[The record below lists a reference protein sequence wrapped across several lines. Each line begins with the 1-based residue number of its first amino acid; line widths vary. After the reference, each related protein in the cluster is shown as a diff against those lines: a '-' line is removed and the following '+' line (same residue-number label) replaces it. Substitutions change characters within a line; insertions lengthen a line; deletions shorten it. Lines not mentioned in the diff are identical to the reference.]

1 MRRSGRILLIVLAVL
16 VVLAGAGAAVVLR
29 LDTRAKEQHEML
41 SRAISARE
49 TWLSDTRVR
58 LTENGAEL
66 GSYTLEDLGLA
77 ESARSYITVGLTQVD
92 LLPQDEFEALGL
104 RERISWSL
112 EGAGARRM

>member
-1 MRRSGRILLIVLAVL
+1 
-16 VVLAGAGAAVVLR
+16 
-29 LDTRAKEQHEML
+29 ML
-41 SRAISARE
+41 SRAILARE

-58 LTENGAEL
+58 LLENGAEL

-92 LLPQDEFEALGL
+92 LLPQEEFEALGL

-112 EGAGARRM
+112 GGRGSAQNVTLDAASLDTAKPEADANRADRSTGREGLV